1 MENRLR
7 VIGSEARGH
16 LYPIYD
22 VQITSDVDNI
32 LVDKDGS
39 PLSLIK
45 GTAAYHGY
53 FDYPQATHH
62 RLETNGVGLCGDGDI
77 CCPSTWDSVGV
88 HNIEY

>member
-1 MENRLR
+1 MANLLK
-7 VIGSEARGH
+7 VIGSESRGH

-32 LVDKDGS
+32 LVDKDGN

-45 GTAAYHGY
+45 STSAHNNFA
-53 FDYPQATHH
+53 FDNAATHH
-62 RLETNGVGLCGDGDI
+62 RLETDGVGLCDGDI
-77 CCPSTWDSVGV
+77 CCPSTWDSLGI